1 MAGIQRHDSS
11 KLTDLS
17 IHDSSKLTINKQH
30 NMIDMLLGW
39 NIDLTIQGDQNGST
53 PLHFSTSALRTR
65 GVCFWMFRPWFLW
78 NRQVWHSS
86 ILLKQVLHANL
97 APLYQPDD
105 KGFFPIHIAAN
116 IGANEAII
124 EFLEIC
130 PNIAGLRDMKGITFL
145 HLAVKKEA
153 MECCRSCMPKS
164 VTVMD
169 FEHVRQCTPL
179 HLSVK
184 HSYQNIFSLLLENL
198 EVHLNLLNNN
208 GETPLDLSE
217 SMIAAGSFG
226 AWNPRFFI
234 DAALKYC
241 HAKHGNRRLDHFEE
255 QYIKIVDEQKHLQNL
270 INSTQTL
277 GVGSVLMTTAAF
289 AASFTLPGGYKDD
302 GTPVLSGRYVF
313 YAFIAANSLAF
324 GSAGLSTI
332 NIMYS
337 GTAVLDVP
345 LRSRHFLIALYL
357 AFSSVTSLAT
367 AFVLGL
373 YLMLASV
380 TPMTATAICVV
391 ASTFSVLAYTD
402 SLRGLAVARALR
414 ARMGN
419 RALVIIARIIVIRT
433 AIVFW
438 PLVASFIWAEISTK
452 AIPKVSI
459 KPLLICFGDG

>member
-1 MAGIQRHDSS
+1 
-11 KLTDLS
+11 
-17 IHDSSKLTINKQH
+17 
-30 NMIDMLLGW
+30 
-39 NIDLTIQGDQNGST
+39 
-53 PLHFSTSALRTR
+53 
-65 GVCFWMFRPWFLW
+65 MFRPWFLW

-130 PNIAGLRDMKGITFL
+130 PNIAGLRDMKGRTFL
-145 HLAVKKEA
+145 HLAVKKKQWNVVA
-153 MECCRSCMPKS
+153 HACQSQSLSWILNMQDSDGN
-164 VTVMD
+164 TAL
-169 FEHVRQCTPL
+169 HVA
-179 HLSVK
+179 VK
-184 HSYQNIFSLLLENL
+184 HSYQNIFALLLENL
-198 EVHLNLLNNN
+198 EVHLNLMNNN

-313 YAFIAANSLAF
+313 DAFIAANSLAF

-345 LRSRHFLIALYL
+345 LRRSHFLIALYL

-402 SLRGLAVARALR
+402 SLRGLHQRSAL
-414 ARMGN
+414 N
-419 RALVIIARIIVIRT
+419 PYLFALVMDDVTRDMH
-433 AIVFW
+433 
-438 PLVASFIWAEISTK
+438 PLVYA
-452 AIPKVSI
+452 
-459 KPLLICFGDG
+459 LC